1 MSWIISLPCTRD
13 EAEALSGEI
22 PELDATPDA
31 PVVVTR
37 EVDED
42 RGLWQ
47 LDAYV
52 EEKPSKALVKTLQ
65 ALIPSAKGAR
75 VKVEQLPEEDWVT
88 LSQQGL
94 EPVQAGRFYVHT
106 SSYTGHVPPGTV
118 PFLIDASQAFGTG
131 GHDTTAGCLEM
142 LDWLARRGT
151 NPRNIADIGTGTGL
165 LAFAAMHLWPCAK
178 MIASDI
184 DPASIFV
191 TRENAEI
198 NAVPLGKGG
207 GGGGGRL
214 VLAVAP
220 GTNHPMIR
228 HRTPYDLVIA
238 NILAGPLITLS
249 PDIAAATA
257 PGGHTI
263 LAGLIARQMEP
274 VLAAYRAQ
282 GFRLAR
288 RGGSAEWPC
297 LLLIKR
303 RRYGWRR
310 KQRAFHRSDPADAS
324 FGSW

>member
-1 MSWIISLPCTRD
+1 MSWIVSLPCTRE

-22 PELDATPDA
+22 PELDVLPDA

-37 EVDED
+37 EIDEEA
-42 RGLWQ
+42 GEWQ

-52 EEKPSKALVKTLQ
+52 DDKPAPELLKLLQ
-65 ALIPSAKGAR
+65 ALIPSAKGKKPT
-75 VKVEQLPEEDWVT
+75 VSELPEEDWVT

-94 EPVQAGRFYVHT
+94 EPVHAGRFFVHT
-106 SSYTGHVPPGTV
+106 SSYADRVPPGTT

-131 GHDTTAGCLEM
+131 GHDTTAGCLAM
-142 LDWLARRGT
+142 LDRLARAGAA
-151 NPRNIADIGTGTGL
+151 PRNIADIGTGTGL
-165 LAFAAMHLWPCAK
+165 LAFAAMALWPCAK
-178 MIASDI
+178 TIASDI

-191 TRENAEI
+191 TRDNAGI
-198 NAVPLGKGG
+198 NGVPLGR
-207 GGGGGRL
+207 GGGRL
-214 VLAVAP
+214 ALAVAP
-220 GTNHPMIR
+220 GTDHPAIR
-228 HRTPYDLVIA
+228 HRAPYDLVIA
-238 NILAGPLITLS
+238 NILAGPLITLA

-257 PGGHTI
+257 PGGHAI

-282 GFRLAR
+282 GFRLAA

-297 LLLIKR
+297 LLLVKR

-310 KQRAFHRSDPADAS
+310 RERALHRASPSDAS